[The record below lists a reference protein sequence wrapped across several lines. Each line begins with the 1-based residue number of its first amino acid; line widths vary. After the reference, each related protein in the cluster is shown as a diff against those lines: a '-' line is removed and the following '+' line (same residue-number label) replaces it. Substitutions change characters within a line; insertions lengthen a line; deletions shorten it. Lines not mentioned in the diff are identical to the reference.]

1 VIEDPD
7 IYRAAK
13 LIMDQQGEEA
23 ATFAAGRAELLLEE
37 DDIDG
42 ALVWRRILAAIEELQ
57 PAGRRGGELNSRSPG
72 LLDRW

>member
-1 VIEDPD
+1 VIDDPD

-13 LIMDQQGEEA
+13 LIMGQQGEET
-23 ATFAAGRAELLLEE
+23 ATFAAGRDELLLEE

-57 PAGRRGGELNSRSPG
+57 REPREDEAVN
-72 LLDRW
+72 

>member
-1 VIEDPD
+1 MIEDPD
-7 IYRAAK
+7 IYQAAK

-42 ALVWRRILAAIEELQ
+42 ALVWRRILEAIEELQ
-57 PAGRRGGELNSRSPG
+57 RGPREDEAVN
-72 LLDRW
+72 

>member
-57 PAGRRGGELNSRSPG
+57 RGPGEGEAVN
-72 LLDRW
+72 

>member
-7 IYRAAK
+7 IYQAAK
-13 LIMDQQGEEA
+13 LIMDKQGEEA

-57 PAGRRGGELNSRSPG
+57 RGRREGEAVN
-72 LLDRW
+72 